1 MKLPLF
7 VGRWSSTPSRKP
19 SCGSWR
25 PRSDSMDGMEHRE
38 HRTLAAIALRIHAGD
53 AAAAA
58 ETCRHAA
65 AWWEQFAAGP
75 YQGRAAAWRAAA
87 EHLEHLADSGR
98 HTDI

>member
-1 MKLPLF
+1 M
-7 VGRWSSTPSRKP
+7 G
-19 SCGSWR
+19 
-25 PRSDSMDGMEHRE
+25 GMEHRE

-58 ETCRHAA
+58 QTCRHAA
-65 AWWEQFAAGP
+65 AWWERFAAGP

-87 EHLEHLADSGR
+87 EHLEHLAEAESVR